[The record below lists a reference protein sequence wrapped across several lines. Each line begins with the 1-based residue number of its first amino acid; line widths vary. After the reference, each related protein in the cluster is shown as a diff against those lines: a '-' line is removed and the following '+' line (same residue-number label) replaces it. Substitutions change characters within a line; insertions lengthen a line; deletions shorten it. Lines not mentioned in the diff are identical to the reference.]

1 MGALGPGGQA
11 VRAFFC
17 FGCDADIMAS
27 LCPSEFQRHAE
38 SRLVALSYYITA
50 RHELSAGLHSE
61 EELLKERV
69 RAACRAGVDYIQIRE
84 KDLPGRALAA
94 LVEELVALPE
104 KGHTR
109 LLVNE
114 RLDVARSCG
123 ADGVHLPADS
133 LPISA
138 VRNWVGASWIV
149 GSSCHNAQEVEQALA
164 GGADYVLVGPVFP
177 TPSKPGA
184 PTLGL
189 AGLAAICG
197 RASAPV
203 FALGGV
209 DLSNAP
215 RCIAAGARG
224 VAGIR
229 LFQQA
234 ADLQAVCDRLRSL

>member
-1 MGALGPGGQA
+1 M
-11 VRAFFC
+11 
-17 FGCDADIMAS
+17 
-27 LCPSEFQRHAE
+27 
-38 SRLVALSYYITA
+38 ALSYYITA
-50 RHELSAGLHSE
+50 RHELSAGLHSAE
-61 EELLKERV
+61 ERLKERV
-69 RAACRAGVDYIQIRE
+69 RAACRAGVDYVQVRE
-84 KDLPGRALAA
+84 KDFPGRALAA
-94 LVEELVALPE
+94 LVEECATMPE
-104 KGHTR
+104 KGPTR

-133 LPISA
+133 LPVSA
-138 VRNWVGASWIV
+138 VRSWVGSSWIV

-164 GGADYVLVGPVFP
+164 GGADYVLVGPVFS

-189 AGLAAICG
+189 AGLAEICG
-197 RASAPV
+197 RASGTV

-209 DLSNAP
+209 DLHNAP
-215 RCIAAGARG
+215 QCIAAGARG

-234 ADLQAVCDRLRSL
+234 ADLQAVCNLLRSL

>member
-1 MGALGPGGQA
+1 M
-11 VRAFFC
+11 
-17 FGCDADIMAS
+17 
-27 LCPSEFQRHAE
+27 
-38 SRLVALSYYITA
+38 ALSYYITA
-50 RHELSAGLHSE
+50 RHELSAASPHSE
-61 EELLKERV
+61 EELLKQRV
-69 RAACRAGVDYIQIRE
+69 RAAYQAGVDYIQIRE
-84 KDLPGRALAA
+84 KDLPGRPLAA
-94 LVEELVALPE
+94 LVEDLAALPE
-104 KGHTR
+104 KEHTR

-133 LPISA
+133 LPVSA
-138 VRNWVGASWIV
+138 VRDWVGPSWIV
-149 GSSCHNAQEVEQALA
+149 GSSCHNAQQVEQAVA

-177 TPSKPGA
+177 TPSKPDA

-189 AGLAAICG
+189 AGLAEICG

-209 DLSNAP
+209 DLENAP
-215 RCIAAGARG
+215 HCIAAGARG

-234 ADLQAVCDRLRSL
+234 ADLQAVCERLRSL